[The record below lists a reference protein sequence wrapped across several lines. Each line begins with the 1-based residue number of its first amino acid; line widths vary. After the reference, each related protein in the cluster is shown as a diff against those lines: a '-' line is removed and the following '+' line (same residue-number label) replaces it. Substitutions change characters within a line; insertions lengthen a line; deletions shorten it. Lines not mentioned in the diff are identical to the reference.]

1 MEEKLRDS
9 TGTPPPSATVTQS
22 KPPEALPSEQPTS
35 RRRGGGHK
43 RKSASINSGGGSTTQ
58 AISSKR
64 QAREKPSPVPFPL
77 IHHNGPFTRARM
89 QPNNNGMSVVEPTER
104 VRIETSM
111 KKEDS
116 IEVIENWEALEAK
129 IEAEYEAIRSR
140 DANVHVVPTHAGWFS
155 WEKIHPL
162 EERMLPSFFNGKS
175 ESRTPDIYMDIRN
188 SIIKKFHSNPNAP
201 IELKDLAELTVGE
214 LEARKE
220 VMEFLDYWGLIN
232 YHPFPSNGSD
242 TLGPDSGANASA
254 DADEPG
260 KTDSLVEKL
269 FRFETE
275 QSRTPV
281 VPRIN
286 LATPAMSSG
295 LVPDNVVAEEL
306 MKSDEP
312 SVDYHCNSCS
322 ADCSRRRYHC
332 QKQADFDLCAECFNN
347 GKFGSD
353 MSPSD
358 FILMEPAE
366 SGGASGGKWTDQ
378 ETLLLLE
385 AIEIFRDN
393 WSEIAEHVA
402 TKTKAQCILHFVQM
416 PIEDA
421 FFNHGDE
428 TDATPKENGCPVS
441 GNTDT
446 SASKIDQQKDTSA
459 PKDIIEKTES
469 PGDANDN
476 QSSCCPMEIS
486 KPDEEDNKS
495 DVEPEDGESCALKAL
510 REAFEVVGSHP
521 LPGERLSFAEAGNPV
536 MTMAAFLARLVE
548 PNIAAASVRSL
559 LKSLSGNSSEQ
570 LAARHCFRLEDP
582 PDNNKESVDS
592 EGAAAETIGLQGQ
605 KNEDL
610 HAEKQKVEKSDP
622 VVSEISSQND
632 DDDNENKDSA
642 TEELKLVLSPS
653 NELADRSSDTGKEP
667 EEMINQEEGHTA
679 PVIESSSPDL
689 PDEQSKKNAEESAI
703 STSMVELPPNA
714 AKESGNGAST
724 VGTSQTKDPPK
735 DGGKLSNSGK
745 EETEQLVAPNSV
757 TEKEENTGIEE
768 AKECGHDKRE
778 PLAKEAKECDNENK
792 ENSVTKDHLPIDK
805 LKRAAVTA
813 VSAAAV
819 KAKLLADQEEGHIR
833 ELAALLI
840 EKQLHKLETKLAF
853 FNDMENV
860 AMRVKEQLDRSK
872 QRLLHERA
880 QIIATRLGMSASSTR
895 PMSQS
900 LPPNRVPT
908 VPNSVSRTF
917 MGMTSLRP
925 PISRP
930 MMSTNPTSGSFT
942 SGTMTGNSMQTNS
955 DKLSFVGRK

>member
-1 MEEKLRDS
+1 
-9 TGTPPPSATVTQS
+9 
-22 KPPEALPSEQPTS
+22 
-35 RRRGGGHK
+35 
-43 RKSASINSGGGSTTQ
+43 
-58 AISSKR
+58 
-64 QAREKPSPVPFPL
+64 
-77 IHHNGPFTRARM
+77 
-89 QPNNNGMSVVEPTER
+89 
-104 VRIETSM
+104 
-111 KKEDS
+111 
-116 IEVIENWEALEAK
+116 
-129 IEAEYEAIRSR
+129 
-140 DANVHVVPTHAGWFS
+140 
-155 WEKIHPL
+155 
-162 EERMLPSFFNGKS
+162 MLPSFFNGKS
-175 ESRTPDIYMDIRN
+175 ESRTPDIYMEIRN
-188 SIIKKFHSNPNAP
+188 SIIKKFHFNPNAQ
-201 IELKDLAELTVGE
+201 IGLKDLAELTVGE

-242 TLGPDSGANASA
+242 AFGPDSDVNASA
-254 DADEPG
+254 DADEPQ

-281 VPRIN
+281 VPRFN

-295 LVPDNVVAEEL
+295 LFPDSVVAEEL
-306 MKSDEP
+306 VKSDEP
-312 SVDYHCNSCS
+312 SVEYHCNSCS

-428 TDATPKENGCPVS
+428 TGATPKENGCPVS
-441 GNTDT
+441 SHTDT
-446 SASKIDQQKDTSA
+446 SASKNDQEKDTSA

-469 PGDANDN
+469 PGNANNN
-476 QSSCCPMEIS
+476 QSSCCPVEIS
-486 KPDEEDNKS
+486 KPDKDNKS
-495 DVEPEDGESCALKAL
+495 DVEPEDGENCALKAL
-510 REAFEVVGSHP
+510 KEAFEVVGTYPS
-521 LPGERLSFAEAGNPV
+521 PGERLSFAEAGNPV
-536 MTMAAFLARLVE
+536 MTMAAFLVRLVE
-548 PNIAAASVRSL
+548 PNMATASVRNL

-582 PDNNKESVDS
+582 PDNNKDSVDL

-605 KNEDL
+605 KDEDL
-610 HAEKQKVEKSDP
+610 RAEKQKAEKSDS
-622 VVSEISSQND
+622 VVGESSSKND
-632 DDDNENKDSA
+632 ADDNENKDSA

-653 NELADRSSDTGKEP
+653 NEHADGSSDAGKEP
-667 EEMINQEEGHTA
+667 EEMINQEEAHTA
-679 PVIESSSPDL
+679 PMIESSPDL
-689 PDEQSKKNAEESAI
+689 PDEQSKKNSDESAI

-714 AKESGNGAST
+714 AKEPGNEAST
-724 VGTSQTKDPPK
+724 GGTYKSKDPPK

-745 EETEQLVAPNSV
+745 DETQQLVALNSV
-757 TEKEENTGIEE
+757 TEKEEITGIDE
-768 AKECGHDKRE
+768 AKECGNDERE
-778 PLAKEAKECDNENK
+778 PSVKEAKACDNENK
-792 ENSVTKDHLPIDK
+792 ENSVTKDDLPIDK

-819 KAKLLADQEEGHIR
+819 KAKLLADQEEDHIR

-880 QIIATRLGMSASSTR
+880 QIIATRLGISASSAR

-900 LPPNRVPT
+900 LPPNRVGMN
-908 VPNSVSRTF
+908 VPNSVSRAF
-917 MGMTSLRP
+917 MGMPSLRP

-930 MMSTNPTSGSFT
+930 MMASNPTSGSFT
-942 SGTMTGNSMQTNS
+942 SAMMTGSSMQTNP
-955 DKLSFVGRK
+955 DKLSSVGRK